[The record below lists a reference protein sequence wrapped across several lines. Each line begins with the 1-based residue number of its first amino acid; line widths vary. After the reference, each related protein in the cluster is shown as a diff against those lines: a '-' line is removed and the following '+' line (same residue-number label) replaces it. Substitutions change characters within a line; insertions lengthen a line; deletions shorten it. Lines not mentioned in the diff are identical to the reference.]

1 MIFANNTNK
10 NNNNDDD
17 KKRQKKERK
26 EAESNII
33 DFITIT
39 VTILIDIIKFSFPPL
54 PFKIYFFLQYD
65 RKERDIEL
73 A

>member
-1 MIFANNTNK
+1 MMIK
-10 NNNNDDD
+10 KG
-17 KKRQKKERK
+17 KKRKKK

-54 PFKIYFFLQYD
+54 VQYD
-65 RKERDIEL
+65 ESIQERET
-73 A
+73 